1 MVGLNG
7 LHFVSWGEG
16 DGSGAHL
23 SLGYRMRNGLLKL
36 LWGLIGKEVYFE
48 GSDPRGVVGA
58 RGSLLR
64 CRPLN
69 WRLGF

>member
-23 SLGYRMRNGLLKL
+23 SLGYQTRE
-36 LWGLIGKEVYFE
+36 WPTEVILGIDWEGSIFE
-48 GSDPRGVVGA
+48 GIRS
-58 RGSLLR
+58 
-64 CRPLN
+64 
-69 WRLGF
+69 